1 MFVVTFRV
9 YHLLGAA
16 AAQAGPWYARFKED
30 QTSLHQAAPQGK
42 TGPWPRNKP
51 AARNVGNG
59 KRWRRLPRGAKAEV
73 HGGCHHCGQG
83 LLSLACPVGPDPWL
97 LCSLCH
103 GRSVHPS
110 RPLHA
115 QTMGGATESCCDV
128 SQKSVNVR
136 KIIQHDPV
144 RNVYISRGK
153 PGWPD
158 SWLRVLSSGPRRAL
172 LACWWLHRLSHEAH
186 STGSGTEKSNLC
198 QQIRADVRSP
208 QRGTHPP
215 GPRSALCCMLPGPLS
230 PGS

>member
-1 MFVVTFRV
+1 MGNGGAGCRAGPRPKST
-9 YHLLGAA
+9 GAA
-16 AAQAGPWYARFKED
+16 TIVVRVC
-30 QTSLHQAAPQGK
+30 S
-42 TGPWPRNKP
+42 
-51 AARNVGNG
+51 
-59 KRWRRLPRGAKAEV
+59 RLPAPW
-73 HGGCHHCGQG
+73 G
-83 LLSLACPVGPDPWL
+83 LTPWL